1 MEEQVKLIASRLYDA
16 EGNWKGRP
24 DHKVTINGELHD
36 WDKLVKK
43 YDIEV
48 PSKPKTKKQ
57 VNTNADMGQTLHSE
71 HSEEHGDGVSEE

>member
-48 PSKPKTKKQ
+48 PSKPKTK
-57 VNTNADMGQTLHSE
+57 NR
-71 HSEEHGDGVSEE
+71 

>member
-1 MEEQVKLIASRLYDA
+1 MEQQVRFIASKVYDA

-36 WDKLVKK
+36 WHKLVKK

-48 PSKPKTKKQ
+48 PSQSKTKKQ
-57 VNTNADMGQTLHSE
+57 VNTNADMGQTLRPSHT
-71 HSEEHGDGVSEE
+71 EEHGTGDSEE